1 MRKQNWI
8 SKKFAAIALSTAM
21 VFSVLP
27 TMSITIPTN
36 VIAATKD
43 TSNSQKI
50 TTAEDRLEDI
60 FTTID
65 LMDASI
71 SELTTAMEKGELTA
85 VQLVQMYMDRINS
98 YDKSLNLNSIISIN
112 PNALAEAATLDQLR
126 AEGKIKGKLHGIP
139 IIVKDNYDVA
149 GMATTAGS
157 ASLANSIATD
167 DSYTVKK
174 LKDQGAIILAKANMS
189 EFASSGSDS
198 RSTLGGTVHNPYD
211 ITRSSAG
218 SSGGTAVA
226 VTCNFAAAGLGTDTG
241 SSIRRPSSF
250 NNLYGIRPS
259 KGLTSIDGVIPLNAD
274 RDVTGPLCRSAED
287 LAIMLE
293 GIAGTDATDSYT
305 ADANNLIPSGGYT
318 SNLTSNGL
326 KGKKIGYLA
335 NSFGYSVLN
344 TGETASGSAVALDNK
359 ISGIVTKA
367 KSNLVKAGAT
377 LVDVSDLIPETLI
390 TELRQN
396 TSYSVFEWDMN
407 VYLASLGQNA
417 PCKTV
422 KDIMNTGFGV
432 GYINM
437 NVKNPANSLAEMTN
451 PRTTEGWANSWNN
464 MLNFRTTISNI
475 LKANGID
482 AVIYVSQTDV
492 ANVQEESADLSKTTV
507 NKNNGANYINY
518 FGPVAGLPDMMLPM
532 GFAKTD
538 KANGYNEEMPLGMSI
553 FTSYGNEK
561 TLFEIAYAYEQQAG
575 SSIRKA
581 PESVPA
587 LKDEHVNTYL
597 ENLMDLVYSID
608 YDQYTVY
615 PEAKIKKM
623 YTKYEEAEKIDTN
636 DVYET
641 YEAAYD
647 LAVAYDA
654 VLTALDGKEKAGTQ
668 TTTTT
673 KPTKAK
679 ITSAKRTSSNKKI
692 TVIIKEPTEVKGYEI
707 QYSTSKKFTSKT
719 TKTVTSTTT
728 KKVLNKLDTKKTY
741 YVRARAYISSNGKKT
756 YGTWS
761 AAKKVSV
768 VKEK

>member
-1 MRKQNWI
+1 M
-8 SKKFAAIALSTAM
+8 KKHNLIKKEFAAFALSTAM
-21 VFSVLP
+21 VFSMFP
-27 TMSITIPTN
+27 AITPAPIAN
-36 VIAATKD
+36 AATAA
-43 TSNSQKI
+43 TEASNSQKV
-50 TTAEDRLEDI
+50 TTAEDDLENI

-71 SELTTAMEKGELTA
+71 SELSTAMEKGELTA
-85 VQLVQMYMDRINS
+85 VQLVQMYLDRINA

-112 PNALAEAATLDQLR
+112 PDALTEAAKLDQLR

-157 ASLANSIATD
+157 ASLANSIALD
-167 DSYTVKK
+167 DCYVVKK
-174 LKDQGAIILAKANMS
+174 LKEQGAIILAKANMS

-211 ITRSSAG
+211 TTRSSAG

-293 GIAGTDATDSYT
+293 GMAGTDPADSYT

-318 SNLTSNGL
+318 SNLTSNSL
-326 KGKKIGYLA
+326 KGKKIGYLS

-344 TGETASGSAVALDNK
+344 TGEVATGSAVSLDNK
-359 ISGIVTKA
+359 ISGMVTKA

-377 LVDVSDLIPETLI
+377 LVDVSNLIPETLI
-390 TELRQN
+390 TSLRQK

-407 VYLASLGQNA
+407 EYLASLGENA

-422 KDIMNTGFGV
+422 KDIMNTGLCV
-432 GYINM
+432 NYINI
-437 NVKNPANSLAEMTN
+437 NVKNPANSLSEMTN
-451 PRTTEGWANSWNN
+451 PRTTEDWNTCWNN
-464 MLNFRTTISNI
+464 MLNFRTTISKI
-475 LKANGID
+475 LKDNGID

-492 ANVQEESADLSKTTV
+492 ANVQEENANLAKTTV
-507 NKNNGANYINY
+507 NKNNAASYINY
-518 FGPVAGLPDMMLPM
+518 FGPVAGLPDMMMPM

-538 KANGYNEEMPLGMSI
+538 AANGYTEKMPLGMSM
-553 FTSYGNEK
+553 FTSYGNEE

-581 PESVPA
+581 PDSVPA
-587 LKDEHVNTYL
+587 LKDENVNAYL
-597 ENLMDLVYSID
+597 DNLMDAVYSID
-608 YDQYTVY
+608 YDKYTVY

-623 YTKYEEAEKIDTN
+623 YSKYDAAEKVNTN
-636 DVYET
+636 DIYET
-641 YEAAYD
+641 YDAAYD

-654 VLTALDGKEKAGTQ
+654 VLTALNGKEKVETP
-668 TTTTT
+668 TVS
-673 KPTKAK
+673 KPAKAK
-679 ITSAKRTSSNKKI
+679 ILNVSRTASNKKI
-692 TVIIKEPTEVKGYEI
+692 TITMQKQKEIAGYKI
-707 QYSTSKKFTSKT
+707 QYSTSKNFTSPT
-719 TKTVTSTTT
+719 TKTVTSSTV
-728 KKVLNKLDTKKTY
+728 KKAVNKLNAKKTY
-741 YVRARAYISSNGKKT
+741 YVRVRAYKTSNTKKI
-756 YGTWS
+756 YGAWS
-761 AAKKVSV
+761 AIKKISIT
-768 VKEK
+768 K

>member
-1 MRKQNWI
+1 MRKKNLF
-8 SKKFAAIALSTAM
+8 SKRIAAITLSITM
-21 VFSVLP
+21 VFSVFP
-27 TMSITIPTN
+27 AISITPTES
-36 VIAATKD
+36 VIAATED
-43 TSNSQKI
+43 ASTSTKI
-50 TTAEDRLEDI
+50 TTAEDGLEDI

-65 LMDASI
+65 LMDANI
-71 SELTTAMEKGELTA
+71 TELTSAMEKGELTA
-85 VQLVQMYMDRINS
+85 VQLVQMYIDRINS

-112 PNALAEAATLDQLR
+112 PNALTEAASLDQLR
-126 AEGKIKGKLHGIP
+126 SEGKIKGKLHGIP

-157 ASLANSIATD
+157 ASLANSIAPD
-167 DSYTVKK
+167 DSYAVKK
-174 LKDQGAIILAKANMS
+174 LKEQGAIILAKANMS

-211 ITRSSAG
+211 TTRSSAG

-293 GIAGTDATDSYT
+293 GMAGTDPADSYT
-305 ADANNLIPSGGYT
+305 ANADGLIPSGGYT

-326 KGKKIGYLA
+326 KGKKIGYLS

-344 TGETASGSAVALDNK
+344 TGETATGSAVALDNK
-359 ISGIVTKA
+359 ISGMVTRA

-377 LVDVSDLIPETLI
+377 LVDISELIPETLI

-407 VYLASLGQNA
+407 VYLSSLGENA

-422 KDIMNTGFGV
+422 KDIMNTGFGI
-432 GYINM
+432 GYINI

-451 PRTTEGWANSWNN
+451 PRTSEGWTNSWNN
-464 MLNFRTTISNI
+464 MQNFRTTISKI
-475 LKANGID
+475 LKENGID
-482 AVIYVSQTDV
+482 AVVYISQTDV
-492 ANVQEESADLSKTTV
+492 ANVQEESANLSKTTV
-507 NKNNGANYINY
+507 NKNNAANYMNY
-518 FGPVAGLPDMMLPM
+518 FGPVAGLPDMMIPM
-532 GFAKTD
+532 GFSKTD
-538 KANGYNEEMPLGMSI
+538 TANGYNEGMPLGMSM
-553 FTSYGNEK
+553 FTSYGNEE

-575 SSIRKA
+575 SSIRKT
-581 PESVPA
+581 PECVPA
-587 LKDEHVNTYL
+587 LKDENVNAYL

-608 YDQYTVY
+608 YDKYTVY

-623 YTKYEEAEKIDTN
+623 YAKYEEAEKVDTD

-641 YEAAYD
+641 YEATYD

-654 VLTALDGKEKAGTQ
+654 VLTALNGKEKTESE
-668 TTTTT
+668 TTSVT
-673 KPTKAK
+673 KPPKAK
-679 ITSAKRTSSNKKI
+679 ISSAKRASSNKKI
-692 TVIIKEPTEVKGYEI
+692 TVTMKKQTGITGYEI
-707 QYSTSKKFTSKT
+707 QYSTSKKFTSGT
-719 TKTVTSTTT
+719 TNTVTSSTA
-728 KKVLNKLDTKKTY
+728 KKVLNKLNVKKTY
-741 YVRARAYISSNGKKT
+741 YIRVRTYISSKGKKS

-761 AAKKVSV
+761 ATKKISV
-768 VKEK
+768 VKK

>member
-1 MRKQNWI
+1 MRKQNL
-8 SKKFAAIALSTAM
+8 SKKQFAAIALSTAM
-21 VFSVLP
+21 VFSVIP
-27 TMSITIPTN
+27 AMPITPVTS
-36 VIAATKD
+36 VIAATED
-43 TSNSQKI
+43 TSGSTKI
-50 TTAEDRLEDI
+50 TTAEDGLEDI

-85 VQLVQMYMDRINS
+85 VQLVQMYIDRINS

-112 PNALAEAATLDQLR
+112 SNALKEAEALDQLR

-157 ASLANSIATD
+157 ASLANSVATD

-211 ITRSSAG
+211 TTRSSAG

-259 KGLTSIDGVIPLNAD
+259 KGLTSIGGVIPLNAD

-293 GIAGTDATDSYT
+293 GIAGTDNADHYT
-305 ADANNLIPSGGYT
+305 SEANSLIPSDGYT
-318 SNLTSNGL
+318 SNLTSNSL
-326 KGKKIGYLA
+326 KGKKIGYLS

-344 TGETASGSAVALDNK
+344 TGEAATGSAVVLDNK
-359 ISGIVTKA
+359 ISSMVMKA

-396 TSYSVFEWDMN
+396 TSYNVFEWDMN
-407 VYLASLGQNA
+407 LYLASLGDNA

-432 GYINM
+432 GYINI
-437 NVKNPANSLAEMTN
+437 NVKNPANSLADMTD
-451 PRTTEGWANSWNN
+451 PRTTTGWADSWNN
-464 MLNFRTTISNI
+464 MQNFRTTISNI

-482 AVIYVSQTDV
+482 AVIYISQTDV

-507 NKNNGANYINY
+507 NKNNAANYINY
-518 FGPVAGLPDMMLPM
+518 FGPVAGLPDMMIPM
-532 GFAKTD
+532 GFSKTD
-538 KANGYNEEMPLGMSI
+538 ETNGYNEELPLGMSM

-575 SSIRKA
+575 SSIRKS

-587 LKDEHVNTYL
+587 LKDENVNDYL

-608 YDQYTVY
+608 YDNYTVY

-641 YEAAYD
+641 YEATYD

-654 VLTALDGKEKAGTQ
+654 VLTALDGKEKTTSQ
-668 TTTTT
+668 TKTVA

-679 ITSAKRTSSNKKI
+679 ITSVKRASSNKKI
-692 TVIIKEPTEVKGYEI
+692 TVTMKEQMKISGYEI

-719 TKTVTSTTT
+719 TKTVTSSTI
-728 KKVLNKLDTKKTY
+728 KKVLSKLNTKKTY

-768 VKEK
+768 VK